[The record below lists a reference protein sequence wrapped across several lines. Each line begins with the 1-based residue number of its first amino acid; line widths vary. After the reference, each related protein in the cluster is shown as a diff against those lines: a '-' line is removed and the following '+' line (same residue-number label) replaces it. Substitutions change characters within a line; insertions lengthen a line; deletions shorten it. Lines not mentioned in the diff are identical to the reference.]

1 MEYVQ
6 VPRNYRAQHPL
17 GLKDD
22 IETNACNLFDL
33 MRPVQMVVRKA
44 TRARAGG
51 LHEYS
56 RVVVQ
61 SGIGSKFRKRFTFIL
76 THSNPNGC

>member
-6 VPRNYRAQHPL
+6 LPRNYRARHPL
-17 GLKDD
+17 SLEDN
-22 IETNACNLFDL
+22 IETNICNLFDL

-44 TRARAGG
+44 TRTRARG

-56 RVVVQ
+56 QAVVR
-61 SGIGSKFRKRFTFIL
+61 SGIGSKFREYFPFIF